1 MLIDGGSTHNFVD
14 QSLVLNCGLPVLR
27 DKKFQVWWLT
37 VKKLNVKECV

>member
-27 DKKFQVWWLT
+27 DKKFQVM
-37 VKKLNVKECV
+37 VANHDNVKECV